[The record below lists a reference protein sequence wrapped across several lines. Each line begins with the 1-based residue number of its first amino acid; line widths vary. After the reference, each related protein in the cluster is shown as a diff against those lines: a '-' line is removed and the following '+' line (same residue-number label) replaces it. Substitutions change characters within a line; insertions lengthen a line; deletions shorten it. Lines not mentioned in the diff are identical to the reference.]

1 MYTVVAENV
10 EFMRGEKN
18 FIQLKTIDDV
28 QDFIKAVRG
37 NLSTIDKLAGA
48 RLKIFYKGFYR
59 QTIDFRKD
67 IPDWKLKKYC
77 ITLN

>member
-10 EFMRGEKN
+10 GFMQGEKN

-28 QDFIKAVRG
+28 QDFIKAVQG

-48 RLKIFYKGFYR
+48 RLKIFCKNCYWF
-59 QTIDFRKD
+59 TVDFRKD
-67 IPDWKLKKYC
+67 IPDWKRRYY
-77 ITLN
+77 ISH